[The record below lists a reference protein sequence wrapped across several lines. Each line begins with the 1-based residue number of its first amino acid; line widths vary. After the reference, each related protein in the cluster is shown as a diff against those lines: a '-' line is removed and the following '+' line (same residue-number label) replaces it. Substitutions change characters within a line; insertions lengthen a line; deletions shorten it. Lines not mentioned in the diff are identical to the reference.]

1 MDLKKSFFDFWTSA
15 SAYSLGGVMET
26 CNPKSYACTLKGL
39 IICAAFVII
48 VAGMKAAK
56 AILVPFLL
64 SIFISIICSPLLFWL
79 RKKKL
84 PMWVALA
91 IVLAIVLLAGSL
103 MGLMVGA
110 SLNSFTQTIPV
121 YQAKLQE
128 KVLEISAVLHNAGI
142 NLSEKEL
149 VGYLDPGYAM
159 NLASKIL
166 SGLGTVLSNA
176 FLIFITVIFIL
187 LEAATFHSK
196 LSEIFGPSRNRMAFF
211 DKVIANINHYMVI
224 KTWISLGVGLF
235 VAIWCLILGI
245 DYAIIWGI
253 LAFALNYVPAIG
265 AIIAGVPVVL
275 LAFVQNSVLIAL
287 LAAAGFTGIHIVVGN
302 ILEPRIMGKGLGIS
316 TLIVF
321 LSLVFWGWVLG
332 PIGMLLSIPLTM
344 AIKIGLSSSEET
356 RWIGTLMDSENIKE
370 LFEDDPQ
377 DLAGPV

>member
-1 MDLKKSFFDFWTSA
+1 MD
-15 SAYSLGGVMET
+15 T
-26 CNPKSYACTLKGL
+26 CNERSYACTLKWLAMGASF
-39 IICAAFVII
+39 III

-84 PMWVALA
+84 PMWAALA

-121 YQAKLQE
+121 YQVKLQE
-128 KVLEISAVLHNAGI
+128 KVLEVSALLHNAGI
-142 NLSEKEL
+142 SLSEKEL
-149 VGYLDPGYAM
+149 IGYLDPGYAM

-166 SGLGTVLSNA
+166 SGLGVVLSNA

-196 LSEIFGPSRNRMAFF
+196 LSEILGPSKKRMAFF
-211 DKVIANINHYMVI
+211 DNVIANINRYMVI

-235 VAIWCLILGI
+235 VAVWCLILGI

-275 LAFVQNSVLIAL
+275 LALVQKGVPIAF
-287 LAAAGFTGIHIVVGN
+287 LAAAGFTGVHIVVGN

-332 PIGMLLSIPLTM
+332 PVGMLLSIPLTM

-356 RWIGTLMDSENIKE
+356 RWIGTLMGSENIKE
-370 LFEDDPQ
+370 LFEEDPR
-377 DLAGPV
+377 D